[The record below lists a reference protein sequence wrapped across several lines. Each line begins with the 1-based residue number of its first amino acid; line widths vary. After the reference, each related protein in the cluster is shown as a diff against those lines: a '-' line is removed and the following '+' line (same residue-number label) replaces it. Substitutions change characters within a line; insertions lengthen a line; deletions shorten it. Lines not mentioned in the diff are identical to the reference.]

1 MESLTIVCAVLS
13 ITINLCRLKDSVW
26 MGHFANRMEK
36 LHFLPPWSIWWLI
49 HHPLFAAAKRRQS
62 RFCRTSDLFIIAF
75 QSILIHSFPLLSI
88 PISNLNFHLF
98 IFKLQTNHRI
108 SKDWTGALCLKI
120 LRERKN
126 YEKRNVSSRTKDG
139 GSCELKWQKLKYLL
153 STKPSVC
160 RLSNASST
168 VAPWESPIFLVP
180 VFFLITSLPIHSTAT
195 MLSNLNIRGLSVRPF
210 VSITF
215 CTCALFHQGGESIKA
230 YRYTLRPDVLWGL
243 ATEDRWFRWDA
254 NCKW

>member
-36 LHFLPPWSIWWLI
+36 LHFLPPWSIWRLI

-88 PISNLNFHLF
+88 LIFSQNFF
-98 IFKLQTNHRI
+98 LQTNQWI

-120 LRERKN
+120 LRGRKN

-153 STKPSVC
+153 STKPSIC

-168 VAPWESPIFLVP
+168 VAPWESPTFLLP
-180 VFFLITSLPIHSTAT
+180 VFFLITSHGKPIS
-195 MLSNLNIRGLSVRPF
+195 
-210 VSITF
+210 
-215 CTCALFHQGGESIKA
+215 
-230 YRYTLRPDVLWGL
+230 
-243 ATEDRWFRWDA
+243 DA
-254 NCKW
+254 DM